1 MVAGP
6 ASGAVGG
13 ALPRTGR
20 PPAAGG
26 QLVDPVHHR
35 LAKIGLAAAERYG
48 FALAGG
54 YAGQTHCILPRPS
67 EDGDLVTARGRRDE
81 VAAPVPAPVG
91 AARDAGVPD
100 L

>member
-54 YAGQTHCILPRPS
+54 YAGQAHGILQRPR
-67 EDGDLVTARGRRDE
+67 EDGDPFTPRGRRDE
-81 VAAPVPAPVG
+81 VAAPVHAVG
-91 AARDAGVPD
+91 AAYPDAGLRD
-100 L
+100 R